1 LQRDKK
7 LSLPLVWER
16 KHLNP
21 FASDKIRRVDMAFGE
36 LIRTFEE
43 ERGWVN
49 FQIESFNNFVNFG
62 IQNIIDEIGTVKLI
76 PEEGDF
82 KLKFSKVHVGRPVVK
97 EADGSTRI
105 MYPNEAR
112 IRNLTYSAPIWITI
126 VPITN
131 GIEEKPEKVHIGNM
145 PVMVKSEMCSTSG
158 LSKSDLI
165 ASGEDPDDPGGYF
178 IINGT
183 ERVLV
188 LIEEIASNNPIFE
201 KESEDITVRINS
213 ERSGFKQRHVLERKP
228 SGEITISFA
237 NIKKLSIIVLL
248 KALGLETDMDICN
261 EISKDSRI
269 LNELYINL
277 YETDVTTTSEA
288 IELIGRKLRVAEDYR
303 EERVNQILNR
313 YLLPHLGQETENRID
328 KAKALTKILRKM
340 IALSLGTIPKDDID
354 HYKNKRLLMSGELL
368 GQLFR
373 SILLGRWGLLAKM
386 SYNYQKLIKRGKFPS
401 IQGIIEAD
409 AVTKQ
414 ILSSLATGNWIGGR
428 TGVSQRLD
436 RSSYVKTTSHL
447 RSIISPLT
455 STQEHFRAR
464 QIHPTEF
471 GRLCPAETPEGSSI
485 GLRKHLALMAE
496 ITPGISLNENE
507 RIEKAVRSIGA

>member
-1 LQRDKK
+1 MIKR
-7 LSLPLVWER
+7 
-16 KHLNP
+16 
-21 FASDKIRRVDMAFGE
+21 
-36 LIRTFEE
+36 FEE
-43 ERGWVN
+43 ERGWIN

-62 IQNIIDEIGTVKLI
+62 IQNIIDEIDIVKLI

-82 KLKFSKVHVGRPVVK
+82 QLKFGKVQIGKPLIK
-97 EADGSTRI
+97 EADGSTRL

-126 VPITN
+126 TPITN
-131 GIEEKPEKVHIGNM
+131 GIEEKPEKVHVGNL
-145 PVMVKSEMCSTSG
+145 PVMVKSDLCSTCG
-158 LSKSDLI
+158 LSRTELE

-201 KESEDITVRINS
+201 KEEEDISVRINS
-213 ERSGFKQRHVLERKP
+213 EKSGFKQRHVLERKP
-228 SGEITISFA
+228 NGEITMSFA
-237 NIKKLSIIVLL
+237 NIKKLPVIVLL

-277 YETDVTTTSEA
+277 YESEVTTTAEA
-288 IELIGRKLRVAEDYR
+288 IELIGKKLRVAEDYR
-303 EERVNQILNR
+303 EERVNQILDR
-313 YLLPHLGQETENRID
+313 YLLPHIGQKTEDRIC
-328 KAKALTKILRKM
+328 KAKALTKVVKKM
-340 IALSLGTIPKDDID
+340 ILLAIGKIPKDDID

-436 RSSYVKTTSHL
+436 RSSYIKSISHL

-485 GLRKHLALMAE
+485 GLRKHLALVAE
-496 ITPGISLNENE
+496 ITPGVTSNENE
-507 RIEKAVRSIGA
+507 RLGKVIASAGE